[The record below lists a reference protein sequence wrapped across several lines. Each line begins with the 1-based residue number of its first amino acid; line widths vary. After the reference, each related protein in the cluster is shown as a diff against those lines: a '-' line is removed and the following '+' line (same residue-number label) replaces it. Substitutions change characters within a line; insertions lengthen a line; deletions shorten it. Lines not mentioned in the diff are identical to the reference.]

1 MIYHGISLVR
11 HIPNFEVRPQ
21 ALRHFEQVSQLQE
34 QIESAETRAAL
45 EKATALP
52 GPEFECQW
60 GVDEMRKGG
69 AHRKTQQ

>member
-1 MIYHGISLVR
+1 MVYPLVR

-21 ALRHFEQVSQLQE
+21 ALRHFEQISQLQE

-45 EKATALP
+45 AFSSAAALP
-52 GPEFECQW
+52 GPEFECQL

-69 AHRKTQQ
+69 THRKTQQ